1 MDVLADV
8 LRRARAVDGVFA
20 RSVLRP
26 PWGLRFADAA
36 PLSVEMVIRGH
47 AWLIVRSAPASGARS
62 TADTQIL
69 LQAGDLA
76 IIQGDYVLADDPATE
91 PGAVIHAGGF
101 TAATGEAPTYQ
112 PGRWR
117 LPEPRTFGDPNGPT
131 VIVRSAYQLH
141 GNVSR
146 RLLDVLPKALRV
158 PADALPATVR
168 DLLDGEVGHD
178 APGQQA
184 VLDRL
189 LDLLLVLG
197 LRAWFE
203 TNAPLWYQTDP
214 HLGRALQLLHTHPA
228 RAWTVAGLAAEVGL
242 SRAALARR
250 FADRLGEP
258 PMTYLARWRI
268 DLAADLLTESDLTLH
283 AIARQVGYADGFALS
298 TAFKRLTGASPAEHR
313 ARSALNDASS
323 TARRP
328 ERD

>member
-1 MDVLADV
+1 MACPSVYAGRVDVLADV

-36 PLSVEMVIRGH
+36 PLSVEVVIRGH
-47 AWLIVRSAPASGARS
+47 AWLLAGRPIR
-62 TADTQIL
+62 

-91 PGAVIHAGGF
+91 PGAIIHADGF
-101 TAATGEAPTYQ
+101 RAAAGETPTRR
-112 PGRWR
+112 PDRWR
-117 LPEPRTFGDPNGPT
+117 LPEPRTFGDPDGPT

-141 GNVSR
+141 GNVSH

-158 PADALPATVR
+158 PSDALPATVR
-168 DLLDGEVGHD
+168 ELLDSEVGRD

-214 HLGRALQLLHTHPA
+214 HLGRALQLLHTDPG
-228 RAWTVAGLAAEVGL
+228 RPWTVADLAAEVGL

-268 DLAADLLTESDLTLH
+268 DVAADLLTESDLTLN

-313 ARSALNDASS
+313 ATKRRS
-323 TARRP
+323 
-328 ERD
+328 

>member
-1 MDVLADV
+1 VDVLADV
-8 LRRARAVDGVFA
+8 VRRARATDGVFA

-47 AWLIVRSAPASGARS
+47 AWLL
-62 TADTQIL
+62 TDTQIP

-76 IIQGDYVLADDPATE
+76 IIQGSYVLADDPETE
-91 PGAVIHAGGF
+91 PGAVIYADGFRAAAG
-101 TAATGEAPTYQ
+101 ERPTHQ
-112 PGRWR
+112 PDRWR
-117 LPEPRTFGDPNGPT
+117 LPGPRTFGDPDGPT

-158 PADALPATVR
+158 PADALPAAVR
-168 DLLDGEVGHD
+168 DLLDSEVGHD

-197 LRAWFE
+197 LRAWFG
-203 TNAPLWYQTDP
+203 TNAPPWYQTDP
-214 HLGRALQLLHTHPA
+214 HVGRALQLLHTDPA
-228 RAWTVAGLAAEVGL
+228 RPWTVATIAAEVGL

-250 FADRLGEP
+250 FTERLGEP
-258 PMTYLARWRI
+258 PMTYLTRWRI
-268 DLAADLLTESDLTLH
+268 DLAADLLAESDLTLA
-283 AIARQVGYADGFALS
+283 AIAHQVGYADGFALS
-298 TAFKRLTGASPAEHR
+298 TAFKRLTGVSPAEHR
-313 ARSALNDASS
+313 VRTPRS
-323 TARRP
+323 
-328 ERD
+328 